1 MYLQTLREQQIYD
14 LSFKNHLTIQP
25 AG

>member
-14 LSFKNHLTIQP
+14 LGFKNHLTIQP